1 MSAETTAL
9 APLVGPA
16 AWREA
21 AIVEATREGGRWK
34 TLEKNRASWDGRGA
48 DVLRQGDIM
57 DRV

>member
-34 TLEKNRASWDGRGA
+34 TLEKKRASCGGEGA
-48 DVLRQGDIM
+48 DELR
-57 DRV
+57 